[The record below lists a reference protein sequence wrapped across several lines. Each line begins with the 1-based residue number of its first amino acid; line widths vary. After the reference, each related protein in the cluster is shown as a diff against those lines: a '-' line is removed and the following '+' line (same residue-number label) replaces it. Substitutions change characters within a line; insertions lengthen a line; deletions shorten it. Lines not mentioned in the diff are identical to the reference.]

1 MKERKCFWI
10 EKDDYEEIESLL
22 KTAGVESKSE
32 FINKAIRFYMG
43 FCRTKRADLYLLSTF
58 SSALDGIVG
67 ISEER
72 ISRLLYK
79 LAVEVAMQNRIIA
92 YDRKFS
98 ESAIEKIRE
107 LSEDEVR
114 EIIGY
119 WEKR

>member
-1 MKERKCFWI
+1 MKVRRCFLV
-10 EKDDYEEIESLL
+10 EEEDYEEIGELL
-22 KTAGVESKSE
+22 KISGVESKSE
-32 FINKAIRFYMG
+32 FINKAIIFYSG

-67 ISEER
+67 VSEER

-98 ESAIEKIRE
+98 EEAIDKIRE
-107 LSEDEVR
+107 ISEDEVR

-119 WEKR
+119 WEK

>member
-1 MKERKCFWI
+1 MKVRKCFWM
-10 EKDDYEEIESLL
+10 EEEDYEAIGELL
-22 KTAGVESKSE
+22 GTAGVDSKSE
-32 FINKAIRFYMG
+32 FINKAIKFYMG
-43 FCRTKRADLYLLSTF
+43 FCRTKRAETYLLATF

-67 ISEER
+67 VSEER

-119 WEKR
+119 WEK

>member
-1 MKERKCFWI
+1 MKVRRCFWI
-10 EKDDYEEIESLL
+10 EEEDYAEIDKVLESSGCE
-22 KTAGVESKSE
+22 TKSD
-32 FINKAIRFYMG
+32 FVNKAIKFYTG
-43 FCRTKRADLYLLSTF
+43 FCRTKQADLYLLCTLSST
-58 SSALDGIVG
+58 LDGIVG
-67 ISEER
+67 VSEER

-98 ESAIEKIRE
+98 EEAIDKIRE
-107 LSEDEVR
+107 ISEDEVR